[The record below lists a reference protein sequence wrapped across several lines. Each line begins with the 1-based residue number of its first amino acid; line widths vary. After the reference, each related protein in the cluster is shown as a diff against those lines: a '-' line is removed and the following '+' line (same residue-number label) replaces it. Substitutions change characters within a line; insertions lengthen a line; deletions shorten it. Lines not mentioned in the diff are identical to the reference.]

1 MSSPKAPNY
10 SRSKSHEATG
20 GDGRTAEFADIPCS
34 LFSADHR
41 PKPHR
46 ITVRSDVADEV
57 IYVGPGLGL
66 DHRALWSTL
75 LRLARYGQVHTTDQV
90 LIYYAGLEETPD
102 GRKLMTS
109 MLCELAQGK
118 FMLVAGGTTYVAPML
133 SSILWDDVAG
143 TVSVE
148 INMQLVELIEEQ
160 VERADYG
167 FFANIFGRP
176 SETAEPK
183 S

>member
-1 MSSPKAPNY
+1 MSPSKARNSSGSA
-10 SRSKSHEATG
+10 SRQASTEDRETTK
-20 GDGRTAEFADIPCS
+20 FAGIPCA

-41 PKPHR
+41 PQPHR
-46 ITVRSDVADEV
+46 IVVRSDVADEV

-102 GRKLMTS
+102 DRKLMTAL
-109 MLCELAQGK
+109 LCELAQGK
-118 FMLVAGGTTYVAPML
+118 FMLVAGGTTYVAPL
-133 SSILWDDVAG
+133 LGSILWDDVAG

-167 FFANIFGRP
+167 FFANVFGRP